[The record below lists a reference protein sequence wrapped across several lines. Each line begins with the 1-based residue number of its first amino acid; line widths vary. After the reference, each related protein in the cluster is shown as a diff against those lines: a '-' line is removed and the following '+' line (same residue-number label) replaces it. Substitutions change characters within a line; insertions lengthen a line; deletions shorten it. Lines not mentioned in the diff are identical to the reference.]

1 MGNDLEMSTVD
12 WNEGAYPGADL
23 HLWESEWASIAEN
36 AADDPD
42 AAVSQYAEVVERVLA
57 ANGFAVTDPVA
68 RSGEDPE
75 VVSTYLSAREVAER
89 AELGEASRSEVEQA
103 IEDLRLVFD
112 AFTRDVGP
120 E

>member
-1 MGNDLEMSTVD
+1 VSTVD

-23 HLWESEWASIAEN
+23 HLWESEWASIDED

-42 AAVSQYAEVVERVLA
+42 AALSQYAELMERVLA
-57 ANGFAVTDPVA
+57 ANGYAVADPVA
-68 RSGEDPE
+68 RQGEDPE

-89 AELGEASRSEVEQA
+89 AELGSASRGEVVQA
-103 IEDLRLVFD
+103 IEDLRFVFD
-112 AFTRDVGP
+112 ALTRDVGP

>member
-1 MGNDLEMSTVD
+1 MGNDLGMSTVD
-12 WNEGAYPGADL
+12 WNEGAHPGADL
-23 HLWESEWASIAEN
+23 HFWESEWASVAED
-36 AADDPD
+36 ASDDPD
-42 AAVSQYAEVVERVLA
+42 AAVSAYAELVERILA
-57 ANGFAVTDPVA
+57 ASGYAVTDPVA

-89 AELGEASRSEVEQA
+89 AELGEASRSEVAQA